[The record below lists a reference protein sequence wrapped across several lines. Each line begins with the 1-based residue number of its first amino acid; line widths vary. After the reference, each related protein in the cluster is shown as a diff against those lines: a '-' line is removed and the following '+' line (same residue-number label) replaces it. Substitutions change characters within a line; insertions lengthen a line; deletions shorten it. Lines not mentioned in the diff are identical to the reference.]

1 MDSHEDGVLTEGS
14 RPFQQNLPRYL
25 FSLNGRIGRVHYW
38 ILAGVGL
45 AIVLV
50 AATIG
55 SLNLNNKPMQWLSY
69 AILLSSSLP
78 ILSATI
84 RRLHDLNISAVYI
97 MLFMIIAGLMQLVSV
112 LGGRISPIIGT
123 ACAAC
128 SVMAFVALG
137 VIPGTGKPNR
147 YGR

>member
-1 MDSHEDGVLTEGS
+1 MAGGLREAP
-14 RPFQQNLPRYL
+14 RPFVQSLPRYL
-25 FSLNGRIGRVHYW
+25 FSLNGRIDRVHYW
-38 ILAGVGL
+38 ILVVAGL

-55 SLNLNNKPMQWLSY
+55 SLNLNNEPIQWLSY

-97 MLFMIIAGLMQLVSV
+97 MLFMIITGLMQLVSV
-112 LGGRISPIIGT
+112 LGGRLSPIIGA
-123 ACAAC
+123 ACAAL

-137 VIPGTGKPNR
+137 VIPGRGKPNR
-147 YGR
+147 YGP

>member
-1 MDSHEDGVLTEGS
+1 M
-14 RPFQQNLPRYL
+14 QNLPRYL
-25 FSLNGRIGRVHYW
+25 FSLSGRIGRVHYW
-38 ILAGVGL
+38 ILVVAGL

-55 SLNLNNKPMQWLSY
+55 QLNLNNELIQWLSY

-84 RRLHDLNISAVYI
+84 RRLHDLNISAGYI
-97 MLFMIIAGLMQLVSV
+97 MLFMIITGLMQLVSV
-112 LGGRISPIIGT
+112 LGGRLSPIIGT
-123 ACAAC
+123 ACAAL

-147 YGR
+147 YGP

>member
-1 MDSHEDGVLTEGS
+1 MAGTEKGPGLS
-14 RPFQQNLPRYL
+14 CKICPAICFL
-25 FSLNGRIGRVHYW
+25 STAVSAVGHYW
-38 ILAGVGL
+38 ILVVAGL

-55 SLNLNNKPMQWLSY
+55 SLNLNNEPMQWLSY
-69 AILLSSSLP
+69 AVLLSSSFP

-97 MLFMIIAGLMQLVSV
+97 MLFMIITGLMQLVSV
-112 LGGRISPIIGT
+112 LGGRFSPIIGT
-123 ACAAC
+123 ACAAL
-128 SVMAFVALG
+128 SVMAVVALG

-147 YGR
+147 YGP